1 MGCEAGWYNKK
12 STAYGIFTVISLLE
26 EWPTKAK
33 EEPYPH
39 EVRLT
44 SLNTNPDNKLS
55 ILSSLLLDPVFL

>member
-12 STAYGIFTVISLLE
+12 STAYGIFPVISLLE
-26 EWPTKAK
+26 EWSTKAK

-44 SLNTNPDNKLS
+44 LLNTDPDKKLS